1 MYPNDRKY
9 MLCLILIFVH
19 SLFQIYEVESKQWKS
34 QWQDVIRTEGPQ
46 EDDEDTMVVD

>member
-1 MYPNDRKY
+1 
-9 MLCLILIFVH
+9 MLGLFFITFC

-46 EDDEDTMVVD
+46 EDDEDTMVVDWPAP